1 MLKRPVRWIK
11 EVRRRELDPYLYRMF
26 TAHQAVNKVNDYA
39 EIIERSVNDLFILED
54 EAHFVINVGSDTIAA
69 KNLFGLGASLMEILD
84 EISEKFVLGISSED
98 LEVTININSPGK
110 IDIKSKVKK
119 TTVVFGLILLLCG
132 GGYEAADGTKLATDG
147 LPGIIK
153 TIDEYLSHRQERELK
168 SDIFTTYKD
177 SLQIKDPEDI
187 LLLLKQVSENK
198 DVAK

>member
-1 MLKRPVRWIK
+1 MT
-11 EVRRRELDPYLYRMF
+11 LYCKLLVFCLLCCFSCYPLCTFRLS
-26 TAHQAVNKVNDYA
+26 AH
-39 EIIERSVNDLFILED
+39 I
-54 EAHFVINVGSDTIAA
+54 
-69 KNLFGLGASLMEILD
+69 
-84 EISEKFVLGISSED
+84 
-98 LEVTININSPGK
+98 
-110 IDIKSKVKK
+110 
-119 TTVVFGLILLLCG
+119 FGLILLLCG

>member
-1 MLKRPVRWIK
+1 MKK
-11 EVRRRELDPYLYRMF
+11 
-26 TAHQAVNKVNDYA
+26 N
-39 EIIERSVNDLFILED
+39 LFF
-54 EAHFVINVGSDTIAA
+54 AHFVCKKCTFRLPDYN
-69 KNLFGLGASLMEILD
+69 
-84 EISEKFVLGISSED
+84 
-98 LEVTININSPGK
+98 
-110 IDIKSKVKK
+110 IKSKVKK

-153 TIDEYLSHRQERELK
+153 TIGEYLSHRQERELK

>member
-1 MLKRPVRWIK
+1 MRQEKTHA
-11 EVRRRELDPYLYRMF
+11 EV
-26 TAHQAVNKVNDYA
+26 
-39 EIIERSVNDLFILED
+39 I
-54 EAHFVINVGSDTIAA
+54 
-69 KNLFGLGASLMEILD
+69 
-84 EISEKFVLGISSED
+84 
-98 LEVTININSPGK
+98 
-110 IDIKSKVKK
+110 
-119 TTVVFGLILLLCG
+119 LCG
-132 GGYEAADGTKLATDG
+132 SFASGLFLTDKGGGLFKWRRHRCHGRKRYIPQTNSDVPYEAADGTKLATDG